1 MSDVTTGKGFD
12 SEFLTHPPR
21 FFGRI
26 VSKES
31 WTGNVTPEQFNNVS
45 DLKGWGYRYKVRI
58 FSWHTGD
65 KNTIPDEQLVMANVV
80 LPVTAGSGMG
90 GAGMTPSLEPGSVVT
105 GFFMDGMGGQE
116 PYIDG
121 VLGNSNNNVPKQ
133 QGAVSPAEAKT
144 DPKIPGNVDGLSADS
159 LKKLLNPARTP
170 TKEEFKAASEA
181 RQKAKAAGLPKA
193 EVERQVL
200 LATVKAKQTAPS
212 AESKTD
218 QKTLGY
224 SVFNDTYSDSS
235 KFPALVPDNLIVG
248 NVPLSTFDTEHIITK
263 AWITQ
268 DKDRKRKQ
276 PLVSACKKKNSETKG
291 IQRVMKNLITDV
303 EEIKKEVG
311 AVNSKVE
318 QISGQVQSIVSG
330 ASEEISKY
338 VKTIMGGVRGYILS
352 EVSKKTKEVAPFLYP
367 TEIPKFNNLVEKAN
381 QSISCVFSKLTA
393 GLKGLIGNLLNDLLD
408 KVINAAL
415 CAVEN
420 LLSNI
425 LDKVLGPIM
434 KSVNAALAPI
444 FSMISGVTGAVNS
457 VTGSIGNVFDAL
469 DFAAGISKFF
479 KCDEEVA
486 CPEYDEISLGS
497 AVAKPGGD
505 ASKTP
510 PGDSS
515 QSASPTGAGQGN
527 TSAPVSANVT
537 KNTSSLS
544 VGESNAETQAAAA
557 QERELSRQSLELF

>member
-31 WTGNVTPEQFNNVS
+31 WAGNIAAEQFGNVS

-65 KNTIPDEQLVMANVV
+65 KNTIPDEQLVMANIVM
-80 LPVTAGSGMG
+80 PVTSGSGMG
-90 GAGMTPSLEPGSVVT
+90 GAVMTPSLEPGSVVT

-133 QGAVSPAEAKT
+133 QGAISPAEAKSN
-144 DPKIPGNVDGLSADS
+144 PKIPGNVDGLSANS

-181 RQKAKAAGLPKA
+181 RQKARAAGLPKD

-200 LATVKAKQTAPS
+200 IATVKAKQSSPS
-212 AESKTD
+212 PASKAD
-218 QKTLGY
+218 QKNIGY

-248 NVPLSTFDTEHIITK
+248 NIPLSTFDTEHIIAK
-263 AWITQ
+263 AWNIQ

-291 IQRVMKNLITDV
+291 IQRVMKNLINDV
-303 EEIKKEVG
+303 EELKKEVG
-311 AVNSKVE
+311 AVNSKVQ
-318 QISGQVQSIVSG
+318 QISGQVQSLVSG

-338 VKTIMGGVRGYILS
+338 VKTIMGGVRGYVLS
-352 EVSKKTKEVAPFLYP
+352 EVSKRTKKISPFLFP
-367 TEIPKFNNLVEKAN
+367 TDIPKFNTLVEEAN
-381 QSISCVFSKLTA
+381 SSISCVFSKLTR
-393 GLKGLIGNLLNDLLD
+393 GLKSLIGNLLSDILD
-408 KVINAAL
+408 KVINTAL
-415 CAVEN
+415 CVVEDFM
-420 LLSNI
+420 SKI
-425 LDKVLGPIM
+425 MDKVLSPIM
-434 KSVNAALAPI
+434 KAVNAALTPI
-444 FSMISGVTGAVNS
+444 FALISGITSAVDAAL
-457 VTGSIGNVFDAL
+457 GSLGNVFDAL
-469 DFAAGISKFF
+469 DFASGISKFF
-479 KCDEEVA
+479 KCDEEVS
-486 CPEYDEISLGS
+486 CPDYDEISLGS
-497 AVAKPGGD
+497 VVAKPGGD
-505 ASKTP
+505 AAKT
-510 PGDSS
+510 SS
-515 QSASPTGAGQGN
+515 SPSASPTGTGQGD
-527 TSAPVSANVT
+527 SAGPPSANIT
-537 KNTSSLS
+537 KGTSQLE
-544 VGESNAETQAAAA
+544 VGESNAETQASAEE
-557 QERELSRQSLELF
+557 ERKLNRESLTLF